1 MAQEQQ
7 SQFRTVPKI
16 FRLSLVLALSAS
28 TRDCKY
34 GLSMDILQF
43 GGNAL
48 FCLLFPGSG
57 YHSISKNSLQRLW
70 QQTSGGDNSL
80 RMG

>member
-57 YHSISKNSLQRLW
+57 HHTSAKIHCRDYGSKPPVE
-70 QQTSGGDNSL
+70 TTA
-80 RMG
+80 